1 MKNYKSLKDLTNKVV
16 LITGASGGLGEQ
28 IAYQVAK
35 KGAIVVA
42 CARRK
47 EKLDVVVENCQNLS
61 KRLAYAYQLDI
72 SKPEE
77 VEKVVNEVEEE
88 VGPVSVLI
96 NNAGFG
102 LMEDFLDFDMDRAEA
117 MFRVNILGLMYATKY
132 VATKMAERQVGAII
146 NIASMAGKIA
156 TPKSTV
162 YSATKFAVLGFS
174 NALRLELKPLG
185 ISVMTVNPGP
195 IRTEFFD
202 KADKTHNYLNSLGNI
217 VLDPEEVAYK
227 IVSKIGTSRREVNL
241 PYYMEVAQHLYEV
254 FPHMADYLTGGI
266 FNKK

>member
-1 MKNYKSLKDLTNKVV
+1 MYPMSNIKCKQTSERLNSLGPGKCDYIVADLKDKAGCQKLCEDLKAKTDRLT
-16 LITGASGGLGEQ
+16 
-28 IAYQVAK
+28 
-35 KGAIVVA
+35 
-42 CARRK
+42 
-47 EKLDVVVENCQNLS
+47 
-61 KRLAYAYQLDI
+61 
-72 SKPEE
+72 
-77 VEKVVNEVEEE
+77 
-88 VGPVSVLI
+88 VLI
-96 NNAGFG
+96 NNSGATWGAPWDDFPESG
-102 LMEDFLDFDMDRAEA
+102 WDKLMALNVKSIFYVTVGCHEL
-117 MFRVNILGLMYATKY
+117 LKKGATALKPST
-132 VATKMAERQVGAII
+132 VI

-241 PYYMEVAQHLYEV
+241 PYYMEVAHHLYEV